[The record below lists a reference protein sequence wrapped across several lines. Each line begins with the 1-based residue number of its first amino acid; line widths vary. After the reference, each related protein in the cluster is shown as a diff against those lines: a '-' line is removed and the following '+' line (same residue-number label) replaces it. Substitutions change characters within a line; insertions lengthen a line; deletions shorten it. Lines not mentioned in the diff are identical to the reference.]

1 VTPHVARITFI
12 DPLRLRLHVVGE
24 IHPGELSSR
33 GYLARGDEWVLDLPP
48 TMTSRGQE
56 TKSQLIVEFQV
67 LRNLGY
73 AFMEGD
79 EFSPAEAWR
88 NYLAKGAVTGDA
100 TFLAR

>member
-88 NYLAKGAVTGDA
+88 NYHAKGAVTGDA